1 MTHDH
6 VDAPARTAS
15 RPFGRVLTA
24 MVTPFTPDGALDL
37 DGAARLADHLVVAQG
52 NDALVVNGTT
62 GESPTTTD
70 AEKERLI
77 RVVAEAVGD
86 RARVVA
92 GVGTND
98 TRQTIELAASAEKAG
113 AHGLLVVTPYYNK
126 PPQAGLLRHFTAVAD
141 ATGLPV
147 MLYDIPH
154 RAGVPIETETLVQ
167 LAEHGRIVAVK
178 DAKGDLT
185 ATSWVTSRTDLAYYS
200 GEDALTLPALAVGCV
215 GVVGTSTHF
224 VGAETKRMIEA
235 YDAGDGP
242 TALSLHRRLL
252 PLFTGI
258 FRTQGT
264 ILVKAGLAAQGL
276 PAGPVRPPLVDITDG
291 QLAQLRADCAAAG
304 LALPE

>member
-6 VDAPARTAS
+6 PDTPTRAVS

-24 MVTPFTPDGALDL
+24 MVTPFAADGSLDL
-37 DGAARLADHLVVAQG
+37 DGAARLASYLVDEQG

-77 RVVAEAVGD
+77 RAVVEAVGD
-86 RARVVA
+86 RAKVVA

-98 TRQTIELAASAEKAG
+98 TRHTIELSAAAEKAG
-113 AHGLLVVTPYYNK
+113 AHGLLVVTPYYSK
-126 PPQAGLLRHFTAVAD
+126 PPQSGLLRHFTAVAD

-154 RAGVPIETETLVQ
+154 RAGVPIDTETMVR

-185 ATSWVTSRTDLAYYS
+185 ATSWVTSRTNLAFYS
-200 GEDALTLPALAVGCV
+200 GEDSLTLPALAVGGV

-224 VGAETKRMIEA
+224 TGALTKQMIEA
-235 YDAGDGP
+235 YDAGDSSA
-242 TALSLHRRLL
+242 ALSLHRRLL

-258 FRTQGT
+258 FRAQGV
-264 ILVKAGLAAQGL
+264 ILVKAGLTAAGK
-276 PAGPVRPPLVDITDG
+276 PAGPVRPPLVDATGDEI
-291 QLAQLRADCAAAG
+291 AQLRADCAAAG
-304 LALPE
+304 LELPE